1 MLADND
7 LLSIQQARILAEN
20 AAGAQK
26 RLAAF
31 PQCKLDEIVEA
42 MADAVEQH
50 AQELAVM
57 SQEETDYG
65 CWQDKLRKNL
75 FVCRQVRQALR
86 GQVCVGVLPRG
97 GDGSQFDVGVPLGV
111 IVALSPVTSPVST
124 TVNTALLAVKTGNAV
139 LFSPHPRAA
148 RSIRRVMEI
157 MRGAAEQRGL
167 PEGCLAW
174 LDPVAKSGTEALFRH
189 PVTSLILLTGVEGML
204 EAARRSGKPLI
215 AGGTGNGPAF
225 IERSACLEQAVRDII
240 QSKTFDN
247 GLAPSAEQS
256 IVVDA
261 CVDAEVRRILQQQG
275 AYFMD
280 QAESCRVAALFF
292 APDGRRR
299 KTAIGLSAAD
309 LARRADVKAPDHVRL
324 LVADRK
330 YVAPEDPYGRELL
343 APVLAYYVEDDWL
356 HACEKCIELLLN
368 ERNSHTL
375 VVHSRDDEV
384 IRQFALKKP
393 VARLLVN
400 TPAAFGGMGMTTTL
414 FPAMTLGSGMAG
426 RGITSDNVSPM
437 NLVYIRRVGYGVRPA
452 PAGGQ
457 GGEAAPITI
466 QEDKLRALHDVLREA
481 IQVITATDRRG

>member
-20 AAGAQK
+20 AAQAQK
-26 RLAAF
+26 RLATF
-31 PQCKLDEIVEA
+31 PQRKLDEIVEA
-42 MADAVEQH
+42 MADAVEPH

-65 CWQDKLRKNL
+65 RWQDKLCKDL

-86 GQVCVGVLPRG
+86 GQTCVGVLPRS
-97 GDGSQFDVGVPLGV
+97 GDGSQFDVGAPLGV

-124 TVNTALLAVKTGNAV
+124 TVNTALLAVKSGNAV
-139 LFSPHPRAA
+139 IFSPHPRAG
-148 RSIRRVMEI
+148 RSIRRVLEI
-157 MRGAAEQRGL
+157 MREAAERRGL
-167 PEGCLAW
+167 PEGCLTW
-174 LDPVAKSGTEALFRH
+174 LDPVAKSGTEALFQH
-189 PVTSLILLTGVEGML
+189 PATSLILLTGVEGML
-204 EAARRSGKPLI
+204 EAAVSSGKPLI
-215 AGGTGNGPAF
+215 VGGTGNGPAF
-225 IERSACLEQAVRDII
+225 IERSACLEEAVRDII
-240 QSKTFDN
+240 RSKTFDN

-261 CVDAEVRRILQQQG
+261 CVDADVRRILKAQG

-292 APDGRRR
+292 SPEGRRR
-299 KTAIGLSAAD
+299 KTAIGLSAAE
-309 LARRADVKAPDHVRL
+309 LARRADVKAPEGVRL
-324 LVADRK
+324 LLADRK
-330 YVAPEDPYGRELL
+330 YVTPDDPYCRELL
-343 APVLAYYVEDDWL
+343 APVMAYYVEDDWL

-375 VVHSRDDEV
+375 VVHSRDEDV

-414 FPAMTLGSGMAG
+414 FPAMTLGSGLAG

-452 PAGGQ
+452 PEA
-457 GGEAAPITI
+457 GEAREVAPIPV

-481 IQVITATDRRG
+481 IHVLMTTDGRK